1 MMDSLTGDLAASPEI
16 WLLCPRCH
24 AECLDRDLH
33 QGEFL
38 RCTRCGT
45 EVKST
50 LGGRRSI
57 LRAWAFATTAIFLMF
72 LANTTPILKFD
83 VIGNFQ
89 ENRIFTGVQG
99 LWDQGFEPLAGLVFF
114 SAIAA
119 PALYLLSVWYVSAL
133 CILRLRWPGRRFF
146 FGMAKN
152 LESWNLMPVFAVACV
167 VSVVKLRTLGSV
179 TWEVGAIWIALLS
192 IFTLLTIQ
200 FFDRRHVEIDLE
212 ENP

>member
-1 MMDSLTGDLAASPEI
+1 MGGLSGDMPASREV

-24 AECLDRDLH
+24 AECLDRTL
-33 QGEFL
+33 QSGEFL
-38 RCTRCGT
+38 RCARCGS

-57 LRAWAFATTAIFLMF
+57 LGAWAFSTTGLFLMV
-72 LANTTPILKFD
+72 LANTMPILKFD
-83 VIGNFQ
+83 VVGNFQ
-89 ENRIFTGVQG
+89 ENHILTGVAG
-99 LWDQGFEPLAGLVFF
+99 LWNQGFQPLAALVFF
-114 SAIAA
+114 SAFAA
-119 PALYLLSVWYVSAL
+119 PALYLLSVWYVSGL
-133 CILRLRWPGRRFF
+133 CILRLTWPGRRFF
-146 FGMAKN
+146 FGMAKM

-167 VSVVKLRTLGSV
+167 VSVVKLRTLGTV
-179 TWEVGAIWIALLS
+179 TWEPGAIWVALLS